1 MLLIFVI
8 EWPTRCPD
16 LTNVALFKREKKIKN
31 KLFNTITM
39 GHHYNNERINKQ
51 NVP

>member
-16 LTNVALFKREKKIKN
+16 LTNVALFKREKN